1 MSFLCSTCRSNPR
14 REGQRTC
21 ADCHAAQER
30 TRRAER
36 KAEFSRL
43 RSIEDKLLE
52 LLAEGRKGPKRAE
65 PIQHAERKH
74 A

>member
-1 MSFLCSTCRSNPR
+1 MSFLCSTCRRQPR
-14 REGQRTC
+14 RDGQRTC
-21 ADCHAAQER
+21 ADCHAANER
-30 TRRAER
+30 ARRAER
-36 KAEFSRL
+36 KAEFTRL

-65 PIQHAERKH
+65 PTRQEERKH

>member
-1 MSFLCSTCRSNPR
+1 MKFLCSRCRMNAR
-14 REGQRTC
+14 RDGQRTC

-30 TRRAER
+30 DRRAER

-52 LLAEGRKGPKRAE
+52 LLAEGRKGPKAAE
-65 PIQHAERKH
+65 PRRFAERKH